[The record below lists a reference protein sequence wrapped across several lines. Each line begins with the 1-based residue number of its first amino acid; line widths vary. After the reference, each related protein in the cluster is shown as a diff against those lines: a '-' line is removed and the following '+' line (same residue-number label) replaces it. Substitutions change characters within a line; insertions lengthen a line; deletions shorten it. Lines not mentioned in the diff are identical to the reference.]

1 MPTERCVNMK
11 MKPIEKLQ
19 TEIAGYGFSYSLKK
33 FYVTMA
39 LFFASVLVTGYLFK
53 LHWQYIAIL
62 ACIVLACVPFI
73 ILGQYKYLYEQKR
86 FTDVSTYVEQMI
98 YNFKKQPKILNALIE
113 VRRLFNESDNK
124 MGKTLDTVIDSIQRD
139 GNGYEVALHMLY
151 EEYPCSRVKSLHR
164 FMIKI
169 ENTGG
174 SYQSG
179 INVLLNDV
187 GEWIKRT
194 YKYQS
199 DRKHSKTLILI
210 SIVLATVLCYAVIFF
225 LTGDGISFADGI
237 YMNPA
242 FQISLTVY
250 LSTMIVIYTISASKL
265 NGSWLAK
272 ENSDDESIK
281 KQYDYINTY
290 DKTIAKQKSL
300 KKTALL
306 VPLAVVAFFL
316 TQNIMVALLIVLLIF
331 FVYSQPQR
339 RMRTATK
346 YIEREVTKSFSDWMR
361 DLLIEIPLT
370 NVRVAL
376 KNTLQDAP
384 FVLQQELALLNHRI
398 DEDPVT
404 IEPYRKFFENYQ
416 LPEIKRPIQMLYSL
430 NELGDDDVEKQLN
443 DMITQSNTLIAKSE
457 DMRNEDAVSL
467 SNSIV
472 AVPMLF
478 SAGVLAVIM
487 FLFFIVAI
495 ASMLSKVLGG

>member
-1 MPTERCVNMK
+1 MK
-11 MKPIEKLQ
+11 IKPIEKLQ

-33 FYVTMA
+33 FYLTMA

-62 ACIVLACVPFI
+62 ACTVLACVPFI

-98 YNFKKQPKILNALIE
+98 YNFKKQPKILNALTD
-113 VRRLFNESDNK
+113 VRRLFNQSDNK
-124 MGKTLDTVIDSIQRD
+124 MGTVLDAAIASIQKD
-139 GNGYEVALHMLY
+139 GNGYETALNLIY
-151 EEYPCSRVKSLHR
+151 ESYPCSRVKSLHR

-169 ENTGG
+169 EKTGG

-194 YKYQS
+194 YKYQT
-199 DRKHSKTLILI
+199 DRKHSKTLILL
-210 SIVLATVLCYAVIFF
+210 SIILATVLCYAVIFF

-250 LSTMIVIYTISASKL
+250 LCAMILIYTFSTSKL

-272 ENSDDESIK
+272 ENSDDEAIK

-290 DKTIAKQKSL
+290 DKSASRQKSL
-300 KKTALL
+300 RKMIILIPFAMI
-306 VPLAVVAFFL
+306 AFYL
-316 TQNIMVALLIVLLIF
+316 TQNAMILILMILMIF
-331 FVYSQPQR
+331 MVYSQPQR
-339 RMRTATK
+339 RMKSATK

-376 KNTLQDAP
+376 KNTLMDSP
-384 FVLQQELALLNHRI
+384 FVLQRELAMLNHRI

-443 DMITQSNTLIAKSE
+443 DMINQSNTLIAKSE

-495 ASMLSKVLGG
+495 ASMAGKVLGG